1 MAQLLQTFAS
11 AEAEKSDSLF
21 GALGIDLRLLVLQ
34 LVAFGIL
41 VWLLNKY
48 VYPKL
53 VEAIDTR
60 ENAIA
65 ESVAAAQKA
74 EAKAESAEQEIEALL
89 KQAKKDA
96 AGIVDAA
103 HKESV
108 AMVQEAEA
116 KAKGRA
122 EQIVKEA
129 HNQLEQDIVAARA
142 QLKAETADLVA
153 LATGKIIK
161 EKVDAKQDK
170 VLITNALK
178 EAKA

>member
-1 MAQLLQTFAS
+1 MTQLLQTFAA
-11 AEAEKSDSLF
+11 AEAEKSNSLF
-21 GALGIDLRLLVLQ
+21 GALGIDVRLLVLQ
-34 LVAFGIL
+34 LLAFAIL
-41 VWLLNKY
+41 VWILSKY

-53 VEAIDTR
+53 VEAIDAR

-65 ESVAAAQKA
+65 DSIAAAQKA
-74 EAKAESAEQEIEALL
+74 EAKAEDAQKEIDELL
-89 KQAKKDA
+89 AQAKKDA

-108 AMVQEAEA
+108 AMVQDAES
-116 KAKGRA
+116 KAKSRA

-142 QLKAETADLVA
+142 QLKAEAADLVA
-153 LATGKIIK
+153 LATEKIVK
-161 EKVDAKQDK
+161 EKVDNKADK
-170 VLITNALK
+170 ALIATALK